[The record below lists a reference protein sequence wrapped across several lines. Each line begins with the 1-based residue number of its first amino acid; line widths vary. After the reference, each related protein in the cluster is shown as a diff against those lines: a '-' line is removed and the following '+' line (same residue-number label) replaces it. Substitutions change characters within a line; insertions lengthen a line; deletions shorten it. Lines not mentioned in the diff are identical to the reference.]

1 MGRGLST
8 GFSLGEEKRK
18 ENPPVSVASER
29 EMGLFVQIVLL
40 PGVFPYKTP
49 FRRAALPLTG
59 RRKMG
64 IIIAEERGRK
74 RLPPH
79 AIM

>member
-1 MGRGLST
+1 MS
-8 GFSLGEEKRK
+8 EEKRK

-29 EMGLFVQIVLL
+29 EMGHFVQIVLL
-40 PGVFPYKTP
+40 PRVFPYKTP